1 MLITSATYGAKTKR
15 GSMMRMEV
23 WGGAGEYGRSCYFIK
38 NKETKILFDCGI
50 NRSYVD
56 SYPKIEREIVPF
68 LDAVFLSHIHEDH
81 TMGLPLLAKYGYKKK
96 IWTTRYTK
104 EQLPTYYGKW
114 RDYNLTQG
122 RNLPYNDQNIKDLNY
137 VCIDEMSNPNEW
149 IQVTPTLRFQWGYSG
164 HVLGAVWFLVD
175 MCNTYVFYSGDY
187 SAESNILRA
196 NLPEKL
202 YRDIKIAIVDA
213 AYHTDDVSQNERV
226 DELCAEIE
234 RVAQNKGIAL
244 LPLPPLGRAQDIVLY
259 LYERYKELP
268 IIVDKE
274 ILVGFEEMFTY
285 KSWMKNNEELEWIME
300 SLKENIIVMD
310 NDICMQ
316 NSYGIVV
323 MSDANM
329 QTKRAQLYYEQLRHE
344 ERNSIIFTGH
354 IAKGSFAEKVMKEQ
368 VGIGCRVGRVPY
380 KVHQSISDVKAM
392 LNKLLPEHT
401 VLVHALKEDTDR
413 LQKKLSIAGYEN
425 VYSLAMECVELT

>member
-1 MLITSATYGAKTKR
+1 
-15 GSMMRMEV
+15 MMRIEV

-50 NRSYVD
+50 NRSYED
-56 SYPKIEREIVPF
+56 SYPKIEREVVPF

-96 IWTTRYTK
+96 IWTTHYTK
-104 EQLPTYYGKW
+104 EQLPAYFEKW
-114 RDYNLTQG
+114 RNYSLAQG
-122 RNLPYNDQNIKDLNY
+122 WNLPYNNQNIKDLHY
-137 VCIDEMSNPNEW
+137 VCIDEISNPNEW

-175 MCNTYVFYSGDY
+175 MHNTYVFYSGDY
-187 SAESNILRA
+187 SAESHILRA

-202 YRDIKIAIVDA
+202 RGDIKIAIVDA
-213 AYHTDDVSQNERV
+213 AYHTDDITQTERV
-226 DELCAEIE
+226 DELCTEIE
-234 RVAQNKGIAL
+234 RATQNKGIAL

-259 LYERYKELP
+259 LYKRYKELP
-268 IIVDKE
+268 IIIDKE
-274 ILVGFEEMFTY
+274 ILAGFEEMFVY
-285 KSWMKNNEELEWIME
+285 KDWIKNNEELEWMIE
-300 SLKENIIVMD
+300 SLKRNIIVMD
-310 NDICMQ
+310 HDICMQ

-329 QTKRAQLYYEQLRHE
+329 QTKRAQLYYEQLRYE
-344 ERNSIIFTGH
+344 EQTSIIFTGH
-354 IAKGSFAEKVMKEQ
+354 IAKGSFAEKVMKER
-368 VGIGCRVGRVPY
+368 VSRKCRVKRVPY
-380 KVHQSISDVKAM
+380 KVHQSIRDVKEM
-392 LNKLLPEHT
+392 LNTLLPEHT

-425 VYSLAMECVELT
+425 VYSLAMECIEVI